1 MLGRVRLVLLCLM
14 AIATPARA
22 NDGGDP
28 VGAAQVTVSPTAKP
42 APRAASTGPVR
53 GKRVGWSGPSGSL
66 LPLRREWQASAVFP
80 WLRQGPSGVA
90 VALTKRLRVGLGYR
104 HLEGGDLWAEFAD
117 TGASDYDSHHLL
129 IRASWRF

>member
-1 MLGRVRLVLLCLM
+1 MLGGVRLVLLCLM

-28 VGAAQVTVSPTAKP
+28 VRAAQVTLSPTAQP

-53 GKRVGWSGPSGSL
+53 GKHVDWLGPSGSL
-66 LPLRREWQASAVFP
+66 LPQRREWQASAVFP
-80 WLRQGPSGVA
+80 WLRQGPSGLA
-90 VALTKRLRVGLGYR
+90 VGLTRRLRVGLGYR
-104 HLEGGDLWAEFAD
+104 HLEGEDLWPEFAD
-117 TGASDYDSHHLL
+117 TGASNYDSHHLL